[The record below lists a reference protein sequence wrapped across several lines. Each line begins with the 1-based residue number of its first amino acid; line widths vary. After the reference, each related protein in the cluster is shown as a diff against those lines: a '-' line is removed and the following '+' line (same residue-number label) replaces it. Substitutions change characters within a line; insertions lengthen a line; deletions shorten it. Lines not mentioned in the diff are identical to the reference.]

1 MPRYWQRLSDALSA
15 LASAPQHHPDQM
27 ARSIA
32 AQATYALAGHRA
44 FLLIITRDRVL
55 PRNLKAEPIQGWTPI
70 QNYATGTTPEH
81 QARIQGWMRTR
92 APLNGVPS
100 SVTIARSAGVFRV
113 LLRADLIGEQ
123 RWEETPTGEMMA
135 MLGSCDRVIGA
146 LPFSETVEVV
156 IGVDRAI
163 GQPLFNHED
172 RLALARFMERCGP
185 YLVRLLISHG
195 LLSHQAPLT
204 PREREC
210 YELLLDSLT
219 EREIAEV
226 MGLTPRSAHQYVSR
240 IYQKLGLNS
249 RAQLMSEWLIAGQIF
264 EDMLPFP
271 LHELLVEARGLR
283 SAETVEKA
291 TALA

>member
-1 MPRYWQRLSDALSA
+1 MPLYWQRLSDALSA
-15 LASAPQHHPDQM
+15 LAIAPQHHPNLL
-27 ARSIA
+27 AEAIA
-32 AQATYALAGHRA
+32 EQAACALAGHRA

-55 PRNLKAEPIQGWTPI
+55 PRNLKSEPIQGWTPI
-70 QNYATGTTPEH
+70 HNYATGTTPMH
-81 QARIQGWMRTR
+81 QARIQEWMRTR
-92 APLNGVPS
+92 VPLNDVPS
-100 SVTIARSAGVFRV
+100 SVAIARSAGLFRV
-113 LLRADLIGEQ
+113 LLREDLIEARAWDQ
-123 RWEETPTGEMMA
+123 TPSGEMLE
-135 MLGSCDRVIGA
+135 MLGSGDRMIGA
-146 LPFSETVEVV
+146 LPCSETVEIV

-163 GQPLFNHED
+163 GQPVFNHD
-172 RLALARFMERCGP
+172 DQLALARFMERCGP
-185 YLVRLLISHG
+185 YLVRVLMSHG

-271 LHELLVEARGLR
+271 LHPRLAGARGLR
-283 SAETVEKA
+283 CAEMA
-291 TALA
+291 TSTAAPV